1 MQDIIIAQDTGT
13 EAVPAVAGFGRPSD
27 AAQNGNIL
35 AGVFSCSRQPAVMSL
50 DKVQYYTKGSARQP
64 EATAREWPIRK
75 LAEMMPDGRGTDQ
88 NPREP

>member
-35 AGVFSCSRQPAVMSL
+35 AGVLNCPEQPTVMGL
-50 DKVQYYTKGSARQP
+50 DKFQYYTSEVLANPKQQP
-64 EATAREWPIRK
+64 ENGRSRSWPK
-75 LAEMMPDGRGTDQ
+75 
-88 NPREP
+88 